1 MFIFDLT
8 YVLINGNVL
17 ELSYNVVNEWFF
29 SNLTD
34 TFLDMFLYPSVT
46 TYNLMLQGVVVD
58 KLNFRSFTPVVTA
71 AS

>member
-17 ELSYNVVNEWFF
+17 ELSYNVVNECFF
-29 SNLTD
+29 FNLSD
-34 TFLDMFLYPSVT
+34 TFLDMILYPSVT

>member
-8 YVLINGNVL
+8 SVLINGNVL

>member
-17 ELSYNVVNEWFF
+17 ELSYNVVNECFF
-29 SNLTD
+29 FNLSD